1 MLHHGFSCG
10 HDLTFHL
17 TNWYDAAQQW
27 RHGTLY
33 PRWAQSP
40 NFTAGEPRFIF
51 YPPASWML
59 GAALVAI
66 TGWKFAP
73 FVYIVLVL
81 CAAAAA
87 MYRLARLA
95 LMPAAALA
103 AALVYMANPYM
114 LFVIYTRSAYSELL
128 AAAILPL
135 LFLAVLRPRVHI
147 ALVAEASAALWLT
160 NAPAAVIGM
169 YSLLALAILSAWR
182 HGSLPNLLR
191 AATGAVLG
199 FFIAAIYLWPAIFE
213 QPRVQ
218 IARVKDAAYDFHRSF
233 LFGHTG
239 DPLHD
244 AVLRNASSIAVILF
258 AAIAACTLVV
268 YLRRRHWHTLQKR
281 VFFTLAIFS
290 AVALLLMLPVS
301 AFAWQHLPK
310 LAFLQFPWRWL
321 LAVAIV
327 DAVLSGALVGA
338 PTLRRR
344 IPVGL
349 AIVYSL
355 AAVAVFSH
363 RDFQTCDAQDTP
375 QSVIAQL
382 RSGAGVE
389 GTDEYTPVKADPD
402 DLQSAAP
409 QVWFYTPDG
418 KVKPGD
424 HRELP
429 VHAQVNNW
437 SATHKSFS
445 VDLPQ
450 PATAILQL
458 MDYTAWQ
465 LRVNGQPT
473 AKAAPASS
481 GQIQIALPAG
491 HSEVQVDFVRTGDRL
506 MGDLLSFVALLVL
519 AIITWRERKHHLHS
533 R

>member
-1 MLHHGFSCG
+1 
-10 HDLTFHL
+10 
-17 TNWYDAAQQW
+17 
-27 RHGTLY
+27 
-33 PRWAQSP
+33 
-40 NFTAGEPRFIF
+40 
-51 YPPASWML
+51 
-59 GAALVAI
+59 
-66 TGWKFAP
+66 
-73 FVYIVLVL
+73 
-81 CAAAAA
+81 

-95 LMPAAALA
+95 LWPAAALA

-114 LFVIYTRSAYSELL
+114 LFVVYTRSAYSELL
-128 AAAILPL
+128 AAAIVPL

-147 ALVAEASAALWLT
+147 ALVAEAVAALWLT

-169 YSLLALAILSAWR
+169 YALLALAILSAWR

-191 AATGAVLG
+191 AAAGAALG
-199 FFIAAIYLWPAIFE
+199 FFLAAIYLWPAIFE

-239 DPLHD
+239 EPLHD
-244 AVLRNASSIAVILF
+244 AVLHNASWIAVVLF
-258 AAIAACTLVV
+258 AAIAACTLFV

-281 VFFTLAIFS
+281 VFYTLAIFS
-290 AVALLLMLPVS
+290 GFALLLMLPIS
-301 AFAWQHLPK
+301 AFAWPHIPK

-321 LAVAIV
+321 LAVAPV

-338 PTLRRR
+338 PALRRR
-344 IPVGL
+344 IPIGL
-349 AIVYSL
+349 ALIYSL
-355 AAVAVFSH
+355 LAVAVCSH
-363 RDFQTCDAQDTP
+363 NFFQPCDAPDTP

-389 GTDEYTPVKADPD
+389 GTDEYTPINADTD
-402 DLQSAAP
+402 DLQPAAP

-418 KVKPGD
+418 SARPGD
-424 HRELP
+424 HKELR
-429 VHAQVNNW
+429 VHAQVNTW
-437 SATHKSFS
+437 AATHKNFS
-445 VDLPQ
+445 VDLTE

-465 LRVNGQPT
+465 VHVNGAPAQ
-473 AKAAPASS
+473 KDAPASS

-491 HSEVQVDFVRTGDRL
+491 HSDVQVDFVRTGDRV

-519 AIITWRERKHHLHS
+519 AFITWRERTHHIAHPP